1 MYLVSFCKEIKPENP
16 DPFSQTVK
24 WFYLKH
30 SNTCFSMKSKS
41 YISKMCME
49 EETWVC
55 FTDLEESLE
64 DFEGTNKQMAFSFI
78 SIPVL

>member
-1 MYLVSFCKEIKPENP
+1 MYIVSFCKEIKPENP
-16 DPFSQTVK
+16 DPFSA
-24 WFYLKH
+24 
-30 SNTCFSMKSKS
+30 KSKS
-41 YISKMCME
+41 YISKMCMG

-64 DFEGTNKQMAFSFI
+64 DFEGTNKQLAFSFI

>member
-1 MYLVSFCKEIKPENP
+1 MQGNKAGKPRSF
-16 DPFSQTVK
+16 FQTVK

-30 SNTCFSMKSKS
+30 SNTSFSKKSKS
-41 YISKMCME
+41 YISKMCVE
-49 EETWVC
+49 EETWVY

-64 DFEGTNKQMAFSFI
+64 DFEGTNKQLAFSFI

>member
-1 MYLVSFCKEIKPENP
+1 
-16 DPFSQTVK
+16 
-24 WFYLKH
+24 
-30 SNTCFSMKSKS
+30 
-41 YISKMCME
+41 MCMG

-64 DFEGTNKQMAFSFI
+64 DFEGTNKQLAFSFI